1 MPTDGWHTIT
11 PRLFVSDPEKLIAF
25 LKQTF
30 EAIEH
35 PRFSDDAPVEL
46 RIGDSI
52 VMIGGT
58 TVRAATSSFF
68 YVYVSDA
75 DATYAKA
82 MTAGAKSIE
91 APALMH
97 YGDRRATIEDPFGN
111 VWQIATSRE
120 ERKGSSRGSM

>member
-1 MPTDGWHTIT
+1 MPGDGWHTIT

-30 EAIEH
+30 AAVEH

-46 RIGDSI
+46 VIGDSV

-58 TVRAATSSFF
+58 SMRAATSSFF
-68 YVYVSDA
+68 YVYVA
-75 DATYAKA
+75 NAHETYANA
-82 MTAGAKSIE
+82 IAAGAKSIE

-111 VWQIATSRE
+111 VWQIATSPE
-120 ERKGSSRGSM
+120 EREDS